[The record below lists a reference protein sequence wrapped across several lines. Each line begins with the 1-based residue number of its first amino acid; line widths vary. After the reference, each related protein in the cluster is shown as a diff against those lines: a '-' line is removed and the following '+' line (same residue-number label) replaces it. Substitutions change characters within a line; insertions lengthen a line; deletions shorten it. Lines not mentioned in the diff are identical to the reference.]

1 MALFIVSHFQ
11 LHPAEVCAIRGARKT
26 CLEWALGM
34 TPASPGMVRENPY
47 PENMLASAKIS
58 VIERM
63 PMNDRTFETLELKAL
78 IELAARHVQTP
89 PGRARMLKL
98 RPSTARAEIHRELD
112 LTGECVAYL
121 NVKGRFGLS
130 GIEDLDPILAE
141 LHIEGARLEPRQI
154 LALERLLLVGGE
166 LRGLVRG
173 TEHAGL
179 FPHLLRITSGV
190 PDVKALLSAIHGK
203 ILPNGEID
211 DNASPELRIV
221 RKDLTERRH
230 RIHRTLES
238 ILRGQT
244 QAVQE
249 EIITFRNGR
258 FVIPVRTDSR
268 GRIPGVMHGL
278 SSSGQTTFV
287 EPLTV
292 IDQNNDLV
300 RLREQEEIE
309 ESRILLSI
317 TQSLREN
324 LDPIRTILSIV
335 TELDVAQAKALFANE
350 FQCVAPQVSEGK
362 QLAICDARHIL
373 LDRSLQSAGAKSV
386 PISLELDENHPILII
401 SGPNAGGKTVALKT
415 LGLLSL
421 MAQMGFH
428 VPAREAQ
435 IPIFDQVFADIGD
448 QQSIAANLST
458 FTAHM
463 RNIAEMAR
471 QVKPSALIL
480 LDEVGTGTDPDEGAA
495 MAVAIVEYFRR
506 IGSITIASTHYPRL
520 KMWASQ
526 TTGVRNASV
535 EFDEHTLRPTYRLI
549 LGIAGAS
556 SGLEIARRMLVPEDI
571 LATARTLIEPSH
583 AQAREYMKQLKETLD
598 AHESLRAALEEERAA
613 VAEKYSRAE
622 ADFAKREE
630 SRRAEFDETLARIV
644 EEFKGD
650 SERAARK
657 IKDRI
662 EAARIKRAIENQAA
676 ELRYQSAKLR
686 PTSGTLVPANAVSSS
701 AGTSGGSEAI
711 AEGDGVRI
719 HSIAQIGTVE
729 SIREGIYVVQVGSL
743 RYRTERNDIERVGN
757 AHASAAALSPAH
769 SIADSSESA
778 VSELKVI
785 GLTADEA
792 LDRVDK
798 FLDQAFYAGLESVRV
813 IHGHGKGILRKAI
826 TKFLTDH
833 SQVER
838 FSPAPPDKGGG
849 GATII
854 EIKK

>member
-1 MALFIVSHFQ
+1 
-11 LHPAEVCAIRGARKT
+11 
-26 CLEWALGM
+26 
-34 TPASPGMVRENPY
+34 
-47 PENMLASAKIS
+47 
-58 VIERM
+58 
-63 PMNDRTFETLELKAL
+63 
-78 IELAARHVQTP
+78 
-89 PGRARMLKL
+89 
-98 RPSTARAEIHRELD
+98 
-112 LTGECVAYL
+112 
-121 NVKGRFGLS
+121 
-130 GIEDLDPILAE
+130 
-141 LHIEGARLEPRQI
+141 
-154 LALERLLLVGGE
+154 
-166 LRGLVRG
+166 
-173 TEHAGL
+173 
-179 FPHLLRITSGV
+179 LRITNGI
-190 PDVKALLSAIHGK
+190 PDLKTLLSTIHGK

-249 EIITFRNGR
+249 DFISFRNGR

-268 GRIPGVMHGL
+268 GQIPGVMHGL

-292 IDQNNDLV
+292 INQNNDLV

-324 LDPIRTILSIV
+324 LDPIRAILSIV
-335 TELDVAQAKALFANE
+335 TELDVAQARALFADE
-350 FQCVAPQVSEGK
+350 FQCVAPQISEGK
-362 QLAICDARHIL
+362 KLAICDARHIL
-373 LDRSLQSAGAKSV
+373 LDRSLRDSGMKSV

-421 MAQMGFH
+421 MVQMGFH
-428 VPAREAQ
+428 VPARQAQ

-463 RNIAEMAR
+463 RNIAEMAQ

-495 MAVAIVEYFRR
+495 MAIAIVEHFRR

-535 EFDEHTLRPTYRLI
+535 EFNEQTLRPTYRLI

-556 SGLEIARRMLVPEDI
+556 SGLEIAKRMLVPEDI
-571 LATARTLIEPSH
+571 LATARALVEPSH
-583 AQAREYMKQLKETLD
+583 AQAREYLKQLKETLD
-598 AHESLRAALEEERAA
+598 ANESLRVALEEERAA

-630 SRRAEFDETLARIV
+630 SRRAEFDKALARIV
-644 EEFKGD
+644 EDFKGD

-662 EAARIKRAIENQAA
+662 EAARIKRAIQNQAA
-676 ELRYQSAKLR
+676 ELQYQSAKLR
-686 PTSGTLVPANAVSSS
+686 PAPGPLAPANAVDAS
-701 AGTSGGSEAI
+701 AAASGGSEEI
-711 AEGDGVRI
+711 AEGDRVRI
-719 HSIAQIGTVE
+719 HSLAQVGAVE
-729 SIREGIYVVQVGSL
+729 SIREGIYIVMVGSL
-743 RYRTERNDIERVGN
+743 RYRTERKDLEKAGN
-757 AHASAAALSPAH
+757 AHPSAAAIPPAPSVADLS
-769 SIADSSESA
+769 ENE

-792 LDRVDK
+792 LDRIDK
-798 FLDQAFYAGLESVRV
+798 FLDQTFLAGIENIRI

-826 TKFLTDH
+826 AKFLADH
-833 SQVER
+833 PQVER
-838 FSPAPPDKGGG
+838 FSLAPPDKGGS
-849 GATII
+849 GATLV
-854 EIKK
+854 ELKK